1 MGARGLDFKHK
12 EVVNIADGRRL
23 RLCARCN
30 CRFGKWYYYI
40 YNGCEIENRYSR
52 FTFVRE
58 QARNG
63 YTTRQGEERTGYVV
77 REEYIYDVV
86 CKVKM

>member
-40 YNGCEIENRYSR
+40 YNGPKIENRYSR
-52 FTFVRE
+52 FEFVRE
-58 QARNG
+58 QVRKG
-63 YTTRQGEERTGYVV
+63 YTTMQGEKRTGYVV
-77 REEYIYDVV
+77 REEYKYDVV
-86 CKVKM
+86 CKVEM